1 MHKQTQQWCDANGS
15 SIMENMG
22 CTNMNISIRSLLL
35 RSSKKLKFK
44 LKVGKLKRIQH
55 ALQMVLDVLTE
66 QDFQEV
72 FPVLEARQLW
82 TRLLLRRWHP
92 ISVCIFLVSV
102 ECSPL
107 DASEH
112 FNTSALMQSNECP
125 KRLDSSS
132 LSEPEVKIVYV
143 EIGLQTKI

>member
-44 LKVGKLKRIQH
+44 LKVGKLKRIPH

-82 TRLLLRRWHP
+82 TR
-92 ISVCIFLVSV
+92 
-102 ECSPL
+102 
-107 DASEH
+107 
-112 FNTSALMQSNECP
+112 
-125 KRLDSSS
+125 
-132 LSEPEVKIVYV
+132 
-143 EIGLQTKI
+143 